1 MKSLILSSTL
11 WKFEIKKNLLIL
23 NHWVIEKK
31 PNIYLSIKSIQKLLQ
46 SFQEFQLTLRT
57 FKFEFFFNPLTKI
70 WMHPSDSL
78 LQLRFKSRSVVLISN
93 ALDNVRAP
101 RIWKPFQEISSFSKC
116 LFTYKILYTLD
127 INFLFCG
134 FAWKTNIKCINMI
147 LKQYG
152 ELIYKMIYFARDQ
165 TTKW

>member
-1 MKSLILSSTL
+1 MPIWWNIFCYADRQLIWILCTY
-11 WKFEIKKNLLIL
+11 WYNYEIIDIVKHSVKIWSKKTLLIL
-23 NHWVIEKK
+23 NLQVSISIE
-31 PNIYLSIKSIQKLLQ
+31 SIHKLLHL
-46 SFQEFQLTLRT
+46 SQEFQLTLRT

-116 LFTYKILYTLD
+116 LFTYKISYTLD
-127 INFLFCG
+127 IIF
-134 FAWKTNIKCINMI
+134 
-147 LKQYG
+147 
-152 ELIYKMIYFARDQ
+152 
-165 TTKW
+165 